1 MGPIR
6 ARETCSNG
14 FGERGRRTD
23 GPNRNDFVEVR
34 VGDVLDETD
43 LPAALTEGHSER
55 YCSNLSMNHLSTRTQ
70 ISSLPTWSS
79 MPCSRLGLS
88 LTSMTMK
95 PRSVSLT
102 STP

>member
-1 MGPIR
+1 MLCALAQDYEPSGINFHLEESQPRKPKGRGSTPSSLTDHRLIR
-6 ARETCSNG
+6 RAISDSAG
-14 FGERGRRTD
+14 
-23 GPNRNDFVEVR
+23 
-34 VGDVLDETD
+34 
-43 LPAALTEGHSER
+43 
-55 YCSNLSMNHLSTRTQ
+55 YCSKRSMNHLSTRIQ